1 MNIFKQTLIYKT
13 YSLIE
18 SIYTYNK
25 EYNYIKDT
33 FYSDEFKLVLKKYLK
48 VNIKKDW
55 IGRLYGVINPMVDT
69 NGNLDVNSVVI
80 ELDGMNTNNMEYV
93 QVWIHKQLK
102 LIADLFQI
110 NKLYDYIDLELN
122 KVGPK
127 ELDNYLLIFDIV
139 SRKEMI
145 NKLKSFGKHFILYII
160 IGILFIIGYSYMN
173 II

>member
-1 MNIFKQTLIYKT
+1 MNILKQTLIYKT

-33 FYSDEFKLVLKKYLK
+33 FYSDEFKLVLKKYLRI
-48 VNIKKDW
+48 NIKKDW
-55 IGRLYGVINPMVDT
+55 IGRLYGVINPMVDI

-173 II
+173 IS

>member
-1 MNIFKQTLIYKT
+1 MNILKQTLIYKT

-33 FYSDEFKLVLKKYLK
+33 FYSDEFKLVLKKYLS

-55 IGRLYGVINPMVDT
+55 IGRLYGVINPMVDI

-80 ELDGMNTNNMEYV
+80 ELDGINTNNMEYV

-160 IGILFIIGYSYMN
+160 IGILFIIGYLHL
-173 II
+173 I